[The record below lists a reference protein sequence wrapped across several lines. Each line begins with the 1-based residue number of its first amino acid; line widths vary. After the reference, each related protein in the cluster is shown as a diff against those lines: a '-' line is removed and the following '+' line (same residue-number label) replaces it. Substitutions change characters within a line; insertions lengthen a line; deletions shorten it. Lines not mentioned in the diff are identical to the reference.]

1 MRSAITAT
9 GSTKFKI
16 ENEPI
21 SDALERAAL
30 DLIDNNSIERGDI
43 DAVLVST
50 NDNSKYLAAIL
61 SETCGLGPKIS
72 HTVENLCS
80 SGTNAI
86 VSGIS
91 YVESGIARSVLV
103 VGGDRTDC
111 PGHQLDWDSSRGRFS
126 HPIFWATIFT
136 KSYKSRFGVDENL
149 LAAVPARNRKNA
161 LDNPNACQGRVCTIS
176 DILNSRQITSDLRL
190 LDCSRPCTGASA
202 VLITAESVGAV
213 RVRGIG
219 HRTSSAG
226 ISPSQ
231 SFSEMKTVA
240 EASEMAYKS
249 ARIQPCDVDVAEVHD
264 AFSVCE
270 PMALEA
276 MKIAKPGQGAR
287 LAVEMMQTGDR
298 KVNPRGGILGS
309 GHPLGAT
316 GVAQVAEIVSQLQ
329 HNAGRRQADNARIG
343 IVQNM
348 SAAATSSTVLV
359 LES

>member
-1 MRSAITAT
+1 MISAISAA
-9 GSTKFKI
+9 GSAKFKI
-16 ENEPI
+16 ESEPI
-21 SDALERAAL
+21 ADVLASAAL
-30 DLIDNNSIERGDI
+30 DLLAGNPAGSDEI

-61 SETCGLGPKIS
+61 SETCGLEPKIS

-103 VGGDRTDC
+103 AGGDQTGC
-111 PGHQLDWDSSRGRFS
+111 PGQQLDWDASRGRFS
-126 HPIFWATIFT
+126 HPIFWATMFA
-136 KSYKSRFGVDENL
+136 KAYKDRYGVKEEL
-149 LAAVPARNRKNA
+149 LAAVPARNRRNA
-161 LDNPNACQGRVCTIS
+161 LENPNACQGSECTIS
-176 DILNSRQITSDLRL
+176 DILDSRRITSDLRL
-190 LDCSRPCTGASA
+190 LECSRPCTGASA
-202 VLITAESVGAV
+202 VLITAETPGAV
-213 RVRGIG
+213 KVRGMG
-219 HRTSSAG
+219 YRTSSAG
-226 ISPSQ
+226 ISKNRT
-231 SFSEMKTVA
+231 FSEMSTVA

-249 ARIQPCDVDVAEVHD
+249 AGILPSDVDVAEVHD

-276 MKIAKPGQGAR
+276 MKLAEPGQGAR
-287 LAVEMMQTGDR
+287 LALEMMQTDDR
-298 KVNPRGGILGS
+298 RINPRGGILGS

-316 GVAQVAEIVSQLQ
+316 GVAQAAEIVSQLQ
-329 HNAGRRQADNARIG
+329 SDAGRRQVDNARIG